1 MHRKTFIGSTAAA
14 LALGPLAFQTR
25 ATAASTTLKAAAA
38 AKGIIYGA
46 NTETEDDIDADSAY
60 AKLIVDQC
68 ADVIAGIPFLQNQ
81 IQHGPNSYDF
91 ARADRYRDW
100 AQSNHLLL
108 SECHLVWPR
117 FVAPWLRRILTP
129 QNARDLLTSH
139 VKTVAG
145 RYAGQM
151 YSWVVVNEALN
162 PKDGRPDGLRSSP
175 WVDTIGPE
183 YIDMAFQA
191 AHEADPHA
199 ILLYNDYGVENDNH
213 ATAEKRPLMLS
224 MLEGMLK
231 RNVPV
236 HALGIQAHLDGNT
249 RGFNAP
255 GLAKFIHDVASLGLK
270 VFITELDVD
279 DRQIEG
285 DFATRDVSVAKMY
298 GTFLDTALSEKAVTT
313 VVTWGLADK
322 HSWRKGPRH
331 ARSDGSAQHSFPFG
345 FNLEPTKTFDAMI
358 AAFNA
363 APKR

>member
-1 MHRKTFIGSTAAA
+1 MRRKTFIGTTAATI
-14 LALGPLAFQTR
+14 ALGPLAFGTR
-25 ATAASTTLKAAAA
+25 AAADTATLKAAAA
-38 AKGIIYGA
+38 AKGIIFGA
-46 NTETEDDIDADSAY
+46 NTQAQDDLDADSAY
-60 AKLIVDQC
+60 AKLVVDQC
-68 ADVIAGIPFLQNQ
+68 ALVIAGIPFLYQQ
-81 IQHGPNSYDF
+81 IQKGPNSYEF
-91 ARADRYRDW
+91 SRADRYRDW
-100 AQSNHLLL
+100 ARNNHLLL

-117 FVAPWLRRILTP
+117 FVPGWLKSMMTP

-162 PKDGRPDGLRSSP
+162 PREGRSDGLRNSP
-175 WVDTIGPE
+175 WLDNLGPE
-183 YIDMAFQA
+183 YIDIAFQA

-199 ILLYNDYGVENDNH
+199 ILIYNDYGVENDNQ

-236 HALGIQAHLDGNT
+236 HALGIQAHLDGT
-249 RGFNAP
+249 TGGFNAP
-255 GLAKFIHDVASLGLK
+255 GLARFIHDVGSLGLK

-279 DRQIEG
+279 DRKLQG

-298 GTFLDTALSEKAVTT
+298 GTFLDAALSEKSVTT

-322 HSWRKGPRH
+322 HSWRKGPKH
-331 ARSDGSAQHSFPFG
+331 ARPDGSPEHSFPFG

-363 APKR
+363 ASKR